1 MVNMTFAELMRTEK
15 WIPIR
20 NCPGRY
26 KLVGADPKLSPQ
38 DLLGSSSRIYSF
50 QVETARDV
58 VLVAALDQGGLI
70 SYQRADGS
78 FVHTLNTPDGFA
90 RKLSQLG
97 IVLPSVLDQPLM
109 HADAHR

>member
-1 MVNMTFAELMRTEK
+1 MTFDKLMKTRK

-26 KLVGADPKLSPQ
+26 KLVGDDRHLSPREI
-38 DLLGSSSRIYSF
+38 LGPNARIYSF
-50 QVETARDV
+50 QVEKARDV
-58 VLVAALDQGGLI
+58 VLVAPFDDGGII

-78 FVHTLNTPDGFA
+78 FVHTLNTSEGFA

-97 IVLPSVLDQPLM
+97 ITLPSLKDKLATD
-109 HADAHR
+109 H